1 MTEPRRSSRA
11 DRRKGAVILS
21 PDEDRRNKPSMEV
34 RIHPEIREEEVQ
46 LVVCDPITADNCF
59 QAKKTMMAL
68 AVRHPG
74 PVVVIDL
81 AKSSYIDTTALAI
94 LFDVKKQITQQG
106 RSFFLQD
113 PSRSV
118 LRMLNLTRMNRFF
131 SIRFTAN
138 DESGVIR
145 TTEPEV

>member
-1 MTEPRRSSRA
+1 MTEPRRASRA
-11 DRRKGAVILS
+11 DRRKS
-21 PDEDRRNKPSMEV
+21 PDVLTPEEDRRTNPSLEV
-34 RIHPEIREEEVQ
+34 RIHPEVRDEEVQ

-59 QAKKTMMAL
+59 HAKKTMMAL
-68 AVRHPG
+68 VARHPG

-118 LRMLNLTRMNRFF
+118 LRMMNLTRMNRFF

-138 DESGVIR
+138 DESGIIR
-145 TTEPEV
+145 TTEPEA